1 MRRQFG
7 YHLTRVENIIAR
19 MLQRGDAFFE
29 ETIRLG
35 RVFDLLNKDK
45 IRGEFERQVV
55 AGTETA
61 DRRSR
66 RRVDRLDGRA
76 GPARSGRASPTTST
90 GGA

>member
-1 MRRQFG
+1 MRRQFT

-55 AGTETA
+55 AGTEEQIDTV
-61 DRRSR
+61 
-66 RRVDRLDGRA
+66 VDE
-76 GPARSGRASPTTST
+76 
-90 GGA
+90 